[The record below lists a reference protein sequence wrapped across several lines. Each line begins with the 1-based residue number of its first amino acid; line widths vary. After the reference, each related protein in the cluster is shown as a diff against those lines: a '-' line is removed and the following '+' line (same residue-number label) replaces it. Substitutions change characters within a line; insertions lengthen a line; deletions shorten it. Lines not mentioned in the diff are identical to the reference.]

1 MRRHSE
7 YTRRLC
13 SPYRASNDSESPPLA
28 LSIASAS
35 EMPEARIFFACVNS
49 PYSGRYLY
57 DAASV
62 AVVVL
67 TMRRQKTSP
76 PTGQKQMPR
85 RNKLPT
91 LGRIVEVQ
99 LSGPISDYHTREAVS
114 SRFGC
119 LKVCN

>member
-49 PYSGRYLY
+49 PYSDRYLF
-57 DAASV
+57 DAISV

-67 TMRRQKTSP
+67 TLPAGISRSQGKIAARL
-76 PTGQKQMPR
+76 TGNLSSAEMSTCNHQAQF
-85 RNKLPT
+85 
-91 LGRIVEVQ
+91 RITTQQRLLAAALV
-99 LSGPISDYHTREAVS
+99 A
-114 SRFGC
+114 
-119 LKVCN
+119 